1 MNPLIDQT
9 AAAFGVGITSAA
21 GFATANALQHR
32 AAGQLPA
39 SVTRALAVLAHLA
52 RQRIWVVATTVSFCA
67 MLLHAFALR
76 LGSLALVQPLML
88 VGVVLAVPL
97 RAAIEHKRPT
107 ASELHA
113 VTLTAAGLALFV
125 ASTNPRP
132 SGATPAPGVL
142 TAFIGAAFAL
152 VVLAVRASRQTTDP
166 KRQAAWLGAAA
177 GLMFGVTAGLLKT
190 VGNAI
195 AAGDTIATVTSLVCL
210 VGAGLIGTALN
221 QRAYQIAPLAF
232 SMPVVN
238 VVDILVAV
246 AFGVVVYGEQPAY
259 SAPLLLLQV
268 AGLGITGVGLSR
280 IATLE
285 PSSLPTGR
293 AAVSEAWS

>member
-1 MNPLIDQT
+1 MTLLDQT
-9 AAAFGVGITSAA
+9 AAALGVGITSAA

-32 AAGQLPA
+32 AAGQVPA
-39 SVTRALAVLAHLA
+39 SIERALAVLAHLA
-52 RQRIWVVATTVSFCA
+52 RQRIWLVATTISFGS
-67 MLLHAFALR
+67 MLLHALALR

-88 VGVVLAVPL
+88 VGVVLAVPI
-97 RAAIEHKRPT
+97 RAAVEHKRPT
-107 ASELHA
+107 SSELHA
-113 VTLTAAGLALFV
+113 VTVTAAGLALFV
-125 ASTNPRP
+125 ASTNPSP
-132 SGATPAPGVL
+132 SSATPAAAIL
-142 TAFIGAAFAL
+142 AAFLAGSL
-152 VVLAVRASRQTTDP
+152 VLVALAVRASRRTPDP

-190 VGNAI
+190 VGNAV
-195 AAGDTIATVTSLVCL
+195 AAGSPTALAVALPCL

-259 SAPLLLLQV
+259 SLPLVVLQAV
-268 AGLGITGVGLSR
+268 GLGVTAVGLSR

-293 AAVSEAWS
+293 AAVREAWS

>member
-1 MNPLIDQT
+1 MGLINQS
-9 AAAFGVGITSAA
+9 AAACSVGLVSAA

-32 AAGQLPA
+32 AAGRVPET
-39 SVTRALAVLAHLA
+39 VERALAVLAHLA
-52 RQRIWVVATTVSFCA
+52 RQRIWRFATAVSFGA
-67 MLLHAFALR
+67 MLLHALALR

-107 ASELHA
+107 SSELQA
-113 VTLTAAGLALFV
+113 VGVTAAGLALFV
-125 ASTNPRP
+125 ASTNPSP
-132 SGATPAPGVL
+132 SAATPVPGIL
-142 TAFIGAAFAL
+142 AAFIGAGLVL
-152 VVLAVRASRQTTDP
+152 VVLAVRASRRTGDP
-166 KRQAAWLGAAA
+166 KRQATWLGAAA

-195 AAGDTIATVTSLVCL
+195 AAGNTVATVACLVCL
-210 VGAGLIGTALN
+210 VGAGLLGTALN

-259 SAPLLLLQV
+259 SIPLLLLQV
-268 AGLGITGVGLSR
+268 VGLGITGVGLSR

-293 AAVSEAWS
+293 AAVREAWS